1 MFIVKYYIAGV
12 ILAFAAT
19 FLSTELYIK
28 VLSAW
33 LGLSLSLVSLAYI
46 FDLPWVF
53 RKKSNGSIPFYV
65 RWLFIPFL
73 LGSQLYNFWARKN
86 DKVPAIQKIDEHL
99 FLACR
104 LFSSDV
110 PALQEKGV
118 TAILDVTAEFDG
130 LDWTAEN
137 EHLDYLN
144 LPVLDHK
151 SPNAEELIKAIYWLE
166 NHISNA
172 RTVVI
177 HCALGRGRSVLVMA
191 AYLLSKN
198 PEWSV
203 EQALAKIQG
212 IRATAN
218 LNKVQLKALK
228 RFHKS
233 GLFTLQS
240 SLWIIANPVS
250 GGGKWPENKAE
261 VIERLSPYFLLHILE
276 TTTQTS
282 AATLTQQAINSGAKN
297 IVACGGDGTLTEVAG
312 ELVTTNITMGM
323 LPMGTANA
331 LAHVLLG
338 FSSKLIPVS
347 VACDVIITGETTR
360 IDSAKC
366 NDTLML
372 LLVGLGFEHKM
383 IASANREEKDVSGQL
398 AYVQA
403 LWQAIDVNKTLTLQ
417 MQLDDLPTQTIE
429 TTSLVIANAAP
440 FTTILAQGGGEP
452 DINDGL
458 LDITWL
464 PPQQDITNNVLS
476 LAELALS
483 GLSDQI
489 NPLQSKHI
497 KAKKITLSAEHELEY
512 VIDGEVFYANDLAI
526 EILPKSLSI
535 MVRYR

>member
-1 MFIVKYYIAGV
+1 MFIVKYYIAGA

-240 SLWIIANPVS
+240 PLWIIANPVS
-250 GGGKWPENKAE
+250 GGGKWPDNKAE

-282 AATLTQQAINSGAKN
+282 AATLTQQAINSGAKT
-297 IVACGGDGTLTEVAG
+297 IIACGGDGTLTEVAG
-312 ELVTTNITMGM
+312 ELVTTNIIMGM

-417 MQLDDLPTQTIE
+417 TQFDDLPTQTIE

-464 PPQQDITNNVLS
+464 PPQQDVTNNVLS

-526 EILPKSLSI
+526 EVLPKSLNI

>member
-1 MFIVKYYIAGV
+1 MFIVKYYIAGA

-240 SLWIIANPVS
+240 PLWIIANPVS

-417 MQLDDLPTQTIE
+417 MQLDDLPTQNIE

-497 KAKKITLSAEHELEY
+497 KAKKITLSAEHKLEY

>member
-1 MFIVKYYIAGV
+1 MFIVKYYIAGA

-240 SLWIIANPVS
+240 PLWIIANPVS

-417 MQLDDLPTQTIE
+417 IQLDDLPTQTIE

-497 KAKKITLSAEHELEY
+497 KAKKITLSAEHKLEY